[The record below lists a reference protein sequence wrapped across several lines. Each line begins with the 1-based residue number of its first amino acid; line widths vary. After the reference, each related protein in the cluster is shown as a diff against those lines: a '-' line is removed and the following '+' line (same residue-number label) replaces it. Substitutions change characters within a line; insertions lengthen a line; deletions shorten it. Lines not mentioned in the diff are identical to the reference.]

1 MAAPSA
7 APRTA
12 RPQPG
17 RPTPPPK
24 KAKPKRSPVFLWTA
38 KTPGGDERTG
48 EMEANV
54 REEVEQRLRQ
64 MGLQP
69 VKVRKKPKE
78 INLKLPG
85 ASGVP
90 RKDLVIFTRQFS
102 TMIDAGLP
110 LVQGL
115 DILASQTANPHFRE
129 VLLQVKEK
137 VEGGATFAESLADH
151 PKVFD
156 ELYTQLVQAGE
167 IGGILDTILQRL
179 SVYIEKAEALKRKVK
194 GAMIYP
200 SVVLIVAVA
209 VVAVLLIFVTPVFED
224 MFASTGGSLPGP
236 TQLIVDMSDWLRK
249 YILHAIGATIAVVG
263 SFIAIIRT
271 EKGRYLLHKGLLKAP
286 MFGELLRKVAVA
298 RFSRTLGT
306 MLSSGVPILDA
317 LDVTAKTAGNKVI
330 EEAIF
335 TVRQRISEGRTI
347 VQPLAETG
355 VFPQM
360 VVQMIGV
367 GEATGAMD
375 AMLGKIADFYEDE
388 VDAAVAG
395 LTSMIEPVM
404 IVFLG
409 GIVGFFLI
417 AMYLPIFTMADSI
430 H

>member
-1 MAAPSA
+1 
-7 APRTA
+7 
-12 RPQPG
+12 
-17 RPTPPPK
+17 
-24 KAKPKRSPVFLWTA
+24 
-38 KTPGGDERTG
+38 
-48 EMEANV
+48 
-54 REEVEQRLRQ
+54 
-64 MGLQP
+64 
-69 VKVRKKPKE
+69 
-78 INLKLPG
+78 
-85 ASGVP
+85 
-90 RKDLVIFTRQFS
+90 
-102 TMIDAGLP
+102 
-110 LVQGL
+110 
-115 DILASQTANPHFRE
+115 
-129 VLLQVKEK
+129 
-137 VEGGATFAESLADH
+137 
-151 PKVFD
+151 
-156 ELYTQLVQAGE
+156 
-167 IGGILDTILQRL
+167 
-179 SVYIEKAEALKRKVK
+179 
-194 GAMIYP
+194 
-200 SVVLIVAVA
+200 
-209 VVAVLLIFVTPVFED
+209 
-224 MFASTGGSLPGP
+224 
-236 TQLIVDMSDWLRK
+236 MSDWLRK

-263 SFIAIIRT
+263 TFIAIIRT